1 MRLPRIARTV
11 LEPRRFRMQP
21 DFPSAPALAD
31 ALIVD
36 PFYLAI
42 SVDHAHDMP
51 RRKAVLADY
60 FAYSLGEAARTGRF
74 LAAEDVRLGAA
85 AWLLPRSEAVDA
97 AESAAKSEYLAATL
111 GPRGHDNYR
120 RIVDFMAARSPAVV
134 PGHAWYLSILGI
146 SPTAQGRG
154 LGARLLAPTLAEA
167 DAAGVPCFLETFTPR
182 SVAFYERLGFRGE
195 AEHLEPV
202 TNSGY
207 LIMCRPARQQSAAN
221 GENK

>member
-1 MRLPRIARTV
+1 
-11 LEPRRFRMQP
+11 MQP

-42 SVDHAHDMP
+42 SVDFEHDMP
-51 RRKAVLADY
+51 ARKAVLADY
-60 FAYSLGEAARTGRF
+60 FAYSLGEAPPTGRS
-74 LAAEDVRLGAA
+74 LTAGDARPGAA
-85 AWLLPRSEAVDA
+85 AWLLPRADAVDA
-97 AESAAKSEYLAATL
+97 AESAAKGEYLAGAL
-111 GPRGHDNYR
+111 GPRGHNNYR

-134 PGHAWYLSILGI
+134 PPEAWYLSILGI
-146 SPTAQGRG
+146 SPAAQGRG

-182 SVAFYERLGFRGE
+182 SVAFYERLGFRGA

-202 TNSGY
+202 TNSAY
-207 LIMCRPARQQSAAN
+207 LIMCRPARQ
-221 GENK
+221 